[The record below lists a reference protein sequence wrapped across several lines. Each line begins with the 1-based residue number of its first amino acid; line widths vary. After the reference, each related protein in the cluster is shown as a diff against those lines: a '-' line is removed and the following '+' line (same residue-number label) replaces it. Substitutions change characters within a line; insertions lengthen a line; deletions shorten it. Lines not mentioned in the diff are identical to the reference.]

1 MNKQARKVSH
11 IKTESKG
18 ASKLKVMVITLLI
31 AMQLAVIVFFNTR
44 YALIAQGFST
54 FSAVISFLTCLYVLS
69 TNKNGLSK
77 AVWIIFLLT
86 CFTFGYIIFWVSGER
101 IFLKSAKKRY
111 KAVYQQKEE
120 YLLNSIEEKNCCQT
134 SKKISNFTYS
144 SGKFLTCTG
153 CRQEYFN
160 DGESFFNQIKKC
172 IESAKH
178 FIFIEFYIIAEG
190 KLFDEI
196 FMLLFQ
202 KVKSG
207 VEVRVIYDDLGC
219 KNRFSN
225 KIKKRLIDAG
235 IKLMP
240 FNRILP
246 VVSFSFNYR
255 DHRKIV
261 VIDGLTA
268 FTGGCNL
275 ADEYVNEISP
285 YGYWKDC
292 GIKIQGSSVDTFTLL
307 FLRQWEVISKERED
321 YSQYLNKYKS
331 YDNGSIVIP
340 FADGLE
346 YEHNI
351 ARGVYETL
359 IASSNE
365 FLYIA
370 TPYFVV
376 DDGITNLLINKA
388 LSGVDVRII
397 LPGVP
402 DKKFV
407 YLVSRNNAEKL
418 CEYGVKVYL
427 AKDTF
432 VHSKCVLTEEG
443 VVLGS
448 INMDLR
454 SFYQQFECAVYTDD
468 KKITK
473 VVLDDFN
480 FTMNK
485 SVLINQNNKLR
496 KNLFYRVFA
505 GIMQVFAPF
514 M

>member
-1 MNKQARKVSH
+1 MRRSGPFH
-11 IKTESKG
+11 HH
-18 ASKLKVMVITLLI
+18 
-31 AMQLAVIVFFNTR
+31 FRTR
-44 YALIAQGFST
+44 
-54 FSAVISFLTCLYVLS
+54 
-69 TNKNGLSK
+69 
-77 AVWIIFLLT
+77 
-86 CFTFGYIIFWVSGER
+86 
-101 IFLKSAKKRY
+101 
-111 KAVYQQKEE
+111 
-120 YLLNSIEEKNCCQT
+120 
-134 SKKISNFTYS
+134 
-144 SGKFLTCTG
+144 
-153 CRQEYFN
+153 
-160 DGESFFNQIKKC
+160 
-172 IESAKH
+172 
-178 FIFIEFYIIAEG
+178 
-190 KLFDEI
+190 
-196 FMLLFQ
+196 
-202 KVKSG
+202 
-207 VEVRVIYDDLGC
+207 C
-219 KNRFSN
+219 KNLQGRGYEF
-225 KIKKRLIDAG
+225 
-235 IKLMP
+235 
-240 FNRILP
+240 F
-246 VVSFSFNYR
+246 
-255 DHRKIV
+255 
-261 VIDGLTA
+261 
-268 FTGGCNL
+268 
-275 ADEYVNEISP
+275 
-285 YGYWKDC
+285 GYWKDC
-292 GIKIQGSSVDTFTLL
+292 GIKIQGSSVDAFTLL

-331 YDNGSIVIP
+331 YDNVSIVIP

-359 IASSNE
+359 IASANE

-485 SVLINQNNKLR
+485 SVLINQSNKLR